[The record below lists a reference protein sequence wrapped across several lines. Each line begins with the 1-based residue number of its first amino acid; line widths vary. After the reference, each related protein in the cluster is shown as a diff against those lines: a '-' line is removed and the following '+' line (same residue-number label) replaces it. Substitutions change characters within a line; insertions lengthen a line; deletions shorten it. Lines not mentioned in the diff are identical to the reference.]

1 MNRLIV
7 IAFLFTGCTDVQ
19 KYPPLICVDNMLYKN
34 PYEFGGEGN
43 VYVPLNQKCI
53 SVNQEKQK

>member
-1 MNRLIV
+1 MNRFIV

-34 PYEFGGEGN
+34 PYDFGGMDG
-43 VYVPLNQKCI
+43 VYVPLNEKCI
-53 SVNQEKQK
+53 SIKKD

>member
-1 MNRLIV
+1 MNRFIA

-34 PYEFGGEGN
+34 PYEFGGMNG
-43 VYVPLNQKCI
+43 VYVPLNKKCI
-53 SVNQEKQK
+53 SIKKD